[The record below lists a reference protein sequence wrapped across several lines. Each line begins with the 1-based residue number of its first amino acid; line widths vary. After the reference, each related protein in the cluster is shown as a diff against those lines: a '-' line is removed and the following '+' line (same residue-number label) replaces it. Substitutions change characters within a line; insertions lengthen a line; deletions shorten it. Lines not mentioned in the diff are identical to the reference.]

1 MTDERF
7 QEIRSNLK
15 STGWGGASPEEFREY
30 LDEQKR
36 RNHVRNV
43 MTAHT
48 SDEYVNVGGVKN
60 ATKIRQ
66 FTLCQFEFN
75 PRTGDYIQSLTDIIT
90 ELNRY
95 KSFSFWAYAVH
106 DKDIYTQDAID
117 DMHNTLALEAKKL
130 GLKDEGAIA
139 QYVSANVWAT
149 VGDRKPVHV
158 HIVVRMNSALEIWK
172 IANWLGV
179 PEHLIHIVKGKGAL
193 LDCTEY
199 LTHEDEKQQALGKY
213 RYDDSAVHTS
223 VSFEDWRQQL
233 DTRKVNE
240 AKYGKGKT
248 NVEKAI
254 IDVLKYGKTV
264 LQCYHDMDPNDY
276 INNLSKLQKA
286 RAEYLLRCAEY
297 PNTRITFYVC
307 GEGGEG
313 KGVCCRLLARALC
326 PDLSESK
333 EIMFAYGDSGIT
345 FDSYDGQPV
354 ILFSDMRA
362 VDFMAGSGRKT
373 TLSTVLEAHPDDDVG
388 LVNVKFGY
396 TKLIHKFNIINGVDP
411 YEDFIKQLAGEYTD
425 KQGLKHHAEDKQLEQ
440 FYRRVPIIIPIDG
453 DCFDI
458 LVNTGIFRGT
468 REYDTYMSIASI
480 VGNFGKLQRACGNN
494 KPLMIDMSKPLVDPI
509 VETAKQVEAKIDV
522 PDKTEEQIR
531 AEVARMGYGIRI
543 NGDGSTDAQ
552 TQREYEL
559 FVETWKVVYPDKPV
573 RFLMS
578 IKEWVVNG
586 RHTHYDAKKKLWYRP
601 DEPLQLL
608 LFDDVPDTVPD
619 TADIDLLKQAAQ
631 DVLGIKFG

>member
-1 MTDERF
+1 MTEERF
-7 QEIRSNLK
+7 QEIRTNLK
-15 STGWGGASPEEFREY
+15 LYGWGYADAAEFGEY

-36 RNHVRNV
+36 RNMARNV
-43 MTAHT
+43 MTAYT
-48 SDEYVNVGGVKN
+48 SDEYGNSGGVKN

-66 FTLCQFEFN
+66 FTLCQFEIN
-75 PRTGDYIQSLTDIIT
+75 PRTGDYIQNLTEIT
-90 ELNRY
+90 DKLAKY
-95 KSFSFWAYAVH
+95 KSFTFWAWCLH
-106 DKDIYTQDAID
+106 TRDIYTQDAID
-117 DMHNTLALEAKKL
+117 DMHATLTQEARKL
-130 GLKDEGAIA
+130 GMKDESAIA
-139 QYVSANVWAT
+139 QYVANNVWAKL
-149 VGDRKPVHV
+149 GDLKNTHV
-158 HIVVRMNSALEIWK
+158 HIVVKMNAPLEIWK

-199 LTHEDEKQQALGKY
+199 LTHEDEKQQQLGKV
-213 RYDDSAVHTS
+213 RYDDTEVHTS
-223 VSFEDWRQQL
+223 VSFEDWRAQI
-233 DTRKVNE
+233 DARKVNE

-248 NVEKAI
+248 QVEKAI

-286 RAEYLLRCAEY
+286 RAEYLLRCADY

-354 ILFSDMRA
+354 IIFSDMRA

-396 TKLIHKFNIINGVDP
+396 TKLIHKFNIINGVDK
-411 YEDFIKQLAGEYTD
+411 YEDFIKQLAGEYVD

-494 KPLMIDMSKPLVDPI
+494 KPLMLDMSKPLVEPI
-509 VETAKQVEAKIDV
+509 VDAAKQIEAKIDA
-522 PDKTEEQIR
+522 PDKTDEQIR
-531 AEVARMGYGIRI
+531 AEIARMGYGIRI
-543 NGDGSTDAQ
+543 NGDGTTDAQ
-552 TQREYEL
+552 TQAEYDL
-559 FVETWKVVYPDKPV
+559 FVSTWKQVYPDKP
-573 RFLMS
+573 LS
-578 IKEWVVNG
+578 IVMPLKEWVLNG
-586 RHTHYDAKKKLWYRP
+586 RHTHYDKKNKLWYRP
-601 DEPLQLL
+601 DEPLQLAL
-608 LFDDVPDTVPD
+608 IDDEEIPPVNS
-619 TADIDLLKQAAQ
+619 DLLKQAAERT
-631 DVLGIKFG
+631 LGIKFS